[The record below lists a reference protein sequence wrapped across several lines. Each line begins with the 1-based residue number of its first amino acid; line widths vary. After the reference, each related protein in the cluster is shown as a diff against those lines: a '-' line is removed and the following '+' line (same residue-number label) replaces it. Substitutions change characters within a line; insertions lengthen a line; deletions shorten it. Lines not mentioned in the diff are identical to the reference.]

1 MELYMSKLKAMKAVI
16 SFTKQMI
23 TKGITA
29 IEHGETAEVS
39 KKAFFKSIEGRVP
52 ASNISESK
60 GAFENVAIAY
70 LDKQWKLNG
79 ALVTEWSKPKAE
91 RPKGAVKIGKKT
103 FRFYAKQASTI
114 KGRWMT
120 NYRRFLKTGE
130 SDGRKVSKAKS
141 KRATGGATKPNNPS
155 TDSVSLNDANVERSV
170 LSHLMSKEL
179 IDGLETQFQ
188 RDVAF
193 TFHRLAFYK
202 SKADPVTDNERIMKS
217 AFLKV
222 IDNAS
227 ASCLKAADL
236 RNKLKDADNK
246 RNKG

>member
-1 MELYMSKLKAMKAVI
+1 
-16 SFTKQMI
+16 MI
-23 TKGITA
+23 LKGITA
-29 IEHGETAEVS
+29 IKDGDKAEAS
-39 KKAFFKSIEGRVP
+39 KKAFFKSIKGRVP
-52 ASNISESK
+52 ADKISESK

-70 LDKQWKLNG
+70 LDKEWELKG
-79 ALVTEWSKPKAE
+79 KLVTAWSKPKAE
-91 RPKGAVKIGKKT
+91 RPKGAVKIGNKP
-103 FRFYAKQASTI
+103 FRFYVKQASTI
-114 KGRWMT
+114 KGRWMAA
-120 NYRRFLKTGE
+120 YRRFLKTGE
-130 SDGRKVSKAKS
+130 VDGRKVSKAKS
-141 KRATGGATKPNNPS
+141 KRATGGATKPSNPS

-170 LSHLMSKEL
+170 LSHLMSKDL
-179 IDGLETQFQ
+179 IDGLETQYQ

-236 RNKLKDADNK
+236 RNKLEDAYNK
-246 RNKG
+246 LNKA